1 MRRLAVWVL
10 RWYLSGSSVSVGLL
24 RLLAGGHGL
33 WHTLRS
39 AVSIHRLL
47 RLSLHLLR
55 LTVSIHW
62 LLHAWLHTWLHTWLH
77 SVAWHSARRHTPCWW
92 LPSCG
97 RLAASS
103 CCNQIILLKIAAE
116 LVVID
121 TLLEFDQDV
130 IKLHVEVSSLLKKHG
145 KLVLNDDSLIDLLEE
160 LALLWI
166 IANLADDS
174 VHTWGIGYDL
184 LGNLN
189 LLLFQRVILAEVL

>member
-10 RWYLSGSSVSVGLL
+10 RWHLSGSSVSVGLH

-33 WHTLRS
+33 WHTLGS

-77 SVAWHSARRHTPCWW
+77 SVARHSTRRHAPCWW
-92 LPSCG
+92 LPSCR
-97 RLAASS
+97 RLPASS
-103 CCNQIILLKIAAE
+103 CCDEIILLKIAAK

-145 KLVLNDDSLIDLLEE
+145 KLILNYDSLIDLLEE

-166 IANLADDS
+166 ITNLADDS
-174 VHTWGIGYDL
+174 VHTWGISYNL
-184 LGNLN
+184 LSDLN
-189 LLLFQRVILAEVL
+189 LLLFQRVILAKVL